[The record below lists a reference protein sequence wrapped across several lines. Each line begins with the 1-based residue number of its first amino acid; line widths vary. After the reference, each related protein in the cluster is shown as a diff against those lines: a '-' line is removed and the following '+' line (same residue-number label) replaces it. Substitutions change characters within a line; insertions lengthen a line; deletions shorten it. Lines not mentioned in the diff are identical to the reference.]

1 MSVDCCPLTLKIK
14 KGRYIKNFITLL
26 RRYTTSSLLNVVG
39 MAVAFAAI
47 YLILV
52 QVNHDLSFNKVIPN
66 SENIYR
72 VERTSKDNLGAWSH
86 NWNQQLPDKICASV
100 PELEV
105 AGTMSFSFPE
115 EYIWYDHSIK
125 RNQTIDNLRIKL
137 SYAQREA
144 LEVFSYEF
152 VEGGFENFVTIN
164 DIIISEEV
172 AKKYDLKVGDV
183 LTVGRGLATNTTRT
197 IAGVFKNM
205 PKPSTISEYEG
216 WLCDVGYDD
225 ENNWGKSFYVRLKE
239 GISPADVAEKMRDI
253 ELEYWKERGE
263 SYDICVRLN
272 PLSKLYLDNTSSL

>member
-1 MSVDCCPLTLKIK
+1 M
-14 KGRYIKNFITLL
+14 YIKNFITLL

-39 MAVAFAAI
+39 MAVAFAVV
-47 YLILV
+47 YLIAV
-52 QVNHDLSFNKVIPN
+52 QVKHDLSFNKVIPN

-152 VEGGFENFVTIN
+152 VE
-164 DIIISEEV
+164 
-172 AKKYDLKVGDV
+172 ADLK
-183 LTVGRGLATNTTRT
+183 
-197 IAGVFKNM
+197 
-205 PKPSTISEYEG
+205 IS
-216 WLCDVGYDD
+216 L
-225 ENNWGKSFYVRLKE
+225 R
-239 GISPADVAEKMRDI
+239 
-253 ELEYWKERGE
+253 
-263 SYDICVRLN
+263 
-272 PLSKLYLDNTSSL
+272 